1 MIDGSTDPDC
11 GDNGIPLVDDDFVIL
26 INGWWEP
33 LTFTTPADVS
43 KRSWQIL
50 CDTFDPTRS
59 GAADDHMQVGPR
71 SLIILQSSA

>member
-33 LTFTTPADVS
+33 LTFTMPADVS
-43 KRSWQIL
+43 NVRGRS
-50 CDTFDPTRS
+50 CATPSTRP
-59 GAADDHMQVGPR
+59 AAARRTTTCR
-71 SLIILQSSA
+71 SARAH